1 LLAGNN
7 REKGLFRQWNGPYG
21 GVRLRTPPRVLALEN
36 ERLATALSHRQQARS
51 RAKYPYDIDMITS
64 QKTEHEKPLA
74 AAVFEIEKDYLLQ
87 NYARYPILL
96 VRGKGSYVYDESG
109 KRYLDLISGIG
120 VNALGHA
127 HPRIVDIIRKQAGLL
142 IHTSNLYY
150 NEYQG
155 RLAKRI
161 CDVSGLQRV
170 FFTNSGTES
179 MEGALK
185 MIRAHGGKLSPDKI
199 EIVSLENSFHGRS
212 LGALSVTGQSKYRLD
227 FEPLLPGVRFAP
239 ANDATALEQVVGDK
253 TAGIV
258 VEAIQGEGGVYP
270 MGIEYLRKARELADR
285 YNALL
290 VFDEIQCGVGR
301 PGTFFAY
308 QLPEP
313 AVMPDVMVAAKP
325 IGCGLPLGFIAANER
340 AAASI
345 GPGMHGSTFGGGPL
359 ACRVALQALDIIE
372 ELLPSISSVGG
383 YFRMRLSELARHLR
397 FIREVRGTGL
407 MIGVEL
413 DFPCKDVVT
422 RAMQE
427 GLMINVTHEN
437 VVRLLPPYILTEQ
450 DVDRAMPALEKVLRQ
465 AGDAHRVNA

>member
-1 LLAGNN
+1 MST
-7 REKGLFRQWNGPYG
+7 
-21 GVRLRTPPRVLALEN
+21 TPSVEP
-36 ERLATALSHRQQARS
+36 ATEQ
-51 RAKYPYDIDMITS
+51 
-64 QKTEHEKPLA
+64 
-74 AAVFEIEKDYLLQ
+74 VFELEKEYLLQ
-87 NYARYPILL
+87 TYSRYPVLL
-96 VRGKGSYVYDESG
+96 VRGKGSYLYDSSG
-109 KRYLDLISGIG
+109 KRYLDLLSGIG

-127 HPRIVDIIRKQAGLL
+127 HPRIVQVIRQQVALA
-142 IHTSNLYY
+142 IHVSNLYY

-155 RLAKRI
+155 KLAKRLCEI
-161 CDVSGLQRV
+161 SGLQRV

-185 MIRAHGGKLSPDKI
+185 ILRGHGGKISPEKI
-199 EIVSLENSFHGRS
+199 EIVSLDNSFHGRS
-212 LGALSVTGQSKYRLD
+212 LGALSVTGQEKYRRD
-227 FEPLLPGVRFAP
+227 FEPLLPGVRFVP
-239 ANDATALEQVVGDK
+239 PNDSTALEQVVGDK

-258 VEAIQGEGGVYP
+258 VEAIQGEGGIYP

-308 QLPEP
+308 QLAEP
-313 AVMPDVMVAAKP
+313 PIIPDVMVAAKP

-340 AAASI
+340 AAAAI

-359 ACRVALQALDIIE
+359 ACRVALEALDIIE
-372 ELLPSISSVGG
+372 ELLPSISHVGG
-383 YFRMRLSELARHLR
+383 YFRMRLSELARHLQ
-397 FIREVRGTGL
+397 FIREVRGMGL

-422 RAMQE
+422 AAMAE
-427 GLMINVTHEN
+427 GLLINVTHEK

-450 DVDRAMPALEKVLRQ
+450 DVDRAMVGLEKVLRK
-465 AGDAHRVNA
+465 AGEKYRKGG